1 MTIKTCTV
9 CLEEKPVTSFD
20 MKKGKPRS
28 SCKVCVARYTHQHY
42 LSKKEYYIERAKI
55 NRKNGQERLRK
66 FLFQYKKEHPCV
78 DCGESDPIVLEFD
91 HIKEKADGLASMA
104 TRALMLSRLLEE
116 IAKCEVVC
124 ANCHKRRTAKRTNWY
139 NKSLTY

>member
-1 MTIKTCTV
+1 
-9 CLEEKPVTSFD
+9 
-20 MKKGKPRS
+20 MKRS
-28 SCKVCVARYTHQHY
+28 KRRYNCKVCVARYTHQHY
-42 LSKKEYYIERAKI
+42 LKKKYYYIDRSKI

-66 FLFQYKKEHPCV
+66 LLFQYKKEHPCV

-91 HIKEKADGLASMA
+91 HIKEKSDGLASMA

-124 ANCHKRRTAKRTNWY
+124 ANCHKR
-139 NKSLTY
+139 